1 MLATMANKEPAWK
14 LLGATYGNRAGTL
27 LAEMATHAAGMQ
39 AALDALSDLL
49 DLPPNHALSSRQV
62 VMLVKEEV
70 AKAALGEIVGPEL
83 QPLPDRVESAQAQI
97 VLEWVRAR
105 CSVLVGTVGGS
116 TATELHTAF
125 QDDDGLLG
133 VIQFSK
139 ALKAIGPPLRL
150 SEIWGING
158 RGTCRRQWNLAV
170 TAPAPRKR
178 TPEPPPARDW
188 VDGGPWSFSS

>member
-1 MLATMANKEPAWK
+1 MASDEQKAPAWK
-14 LLGATYGNRAGTL
+14 MLGATYGSRAGAL

-49 DLPPNHALSSRQV
+49 DLPPNHALNSRQV

-97 VLEWVRAR
+97 VLEWVKAR
-105 CSVLVGTVGGS
+105 CEVLVGTVGGS
-116 TATELHTAF
+116 TVEELHKLF

-133 VIQFSK
+133 VIQFSR
-139 ALKAIGPPLRL
+139 ALKTIGPPLRR
-150 SEIWGING
+150 SEIWGIHG
-158 RGTCRRQWNLAV
+158 RGTVRRQWNLAA
-170 TAPAPRKR
+170 TGAPKPQTPPPAPR
-178 TPEPPPARDW
+178 DW
-188 VDGGPWSFSS
+188 IDGGGWPGKR